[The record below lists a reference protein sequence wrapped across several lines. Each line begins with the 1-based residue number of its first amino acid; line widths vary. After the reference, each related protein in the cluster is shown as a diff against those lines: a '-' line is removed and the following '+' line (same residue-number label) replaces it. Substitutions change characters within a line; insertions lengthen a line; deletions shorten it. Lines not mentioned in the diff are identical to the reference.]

1 MAKSGKLRNAYLLRK
16 PGRSIGQG
24 RTISFFFFKWRN
36 SPVVRNIYSARH
48 ELSLISVSG
57 IVFCL
62 SVGQVNNFSCIR
74 RSYLANVMWR

>member
-1 MAKSGKLRNAYLLRK
+1 MAKSGKLRNAYLLPK

-24 RTISFFFFKWRN
+24 RTFSFLLFKLRN

-62 SVGQVNNFSCIR
+62 SFGQMNNFSCVR
-74 RSYLANVMWR
+74 RSYHANVMWR